1 MCVAFHHFRTDYCHG
16 GARNESGKVS
26 GTLGCI
32 MVWRHIF
39 AKKSAMSFN
48 DLGKGSVT
56 GYDSRRYEIAAVV
69 RDLDAA
75 VVSFEATCA
84 TVRGLL
90 QESKTSS
97 SALFEARDSI
107 HLKTRYIREGIT
119 AIAVLKARTRKQ
131 DHERFDSETRP
142 VLEKVCLLLLAKKTD
157 DLQTRRLKQP
167 RPHRNYSMRSA
178 ST

>member
-1 MCVAFHHFRTDYCHG
+1 
-16 GARNESGKVS
+16 
-26 GTLGCI
+26 
-32 MVWRHIF
+32 
-39 AKKSAMSFN
+39 MSFN

-75 VVSFEATCA
+75 VVSFGATCA

-142 VLEKVCLLLLAKKTD
+142 VLEKVCLLLLSKKTD
-157 DLQTRRLKQP
+157 DWETRRLKQP
-167 RPHRNYSMRSA
+167 RPRRNYSMRSA